1 MSTGHDFP
9 RVTTRPRLVPIGPSD
24 EGASDRG
31 DSVAEPSVAA
41 AATPANTV
49 ELPASHDET
58 TLVHALV
65 TRARGG
71 DTTAWSRLYQDHF
84 DRLYRSMYAMV
95 GDRAL
100 AEDVVQETFA
110 RALVSL
116 ARYDGRARF
125 STWLH
130 AIAQNVVRK
139 HWRKQGRKDR
149 SHERLTVQI
158 ESIRDRVSGND
169 VEGEHLTRRRA
180 DVLNAI
186 VADLPEHLREAFV
199 AVDVLALPAAEAA
212 ARLGITEGNLR
223 VRATR
228 ARARIRE
235 RLVELGW
242 LTASSEGSR

>member
-1 MSTGHDFP
+1 MSTGHDLP
-9 RVTTRPRLVPIGPSD
+9 RVTTRPRLVPVGPSGED
-24 EGASDRG
+24 TSSQGETGAEPGSTDFAHPNTST
-31 DSVAEPSVAA
+31 DSVPS
-41 AATPANTV
+41 N
-49 ELPASHDET
+49 DDT
-58 TLVHALV
+58 TLVHTLV

-71 DTTAWSRLYQDHF
+71 DTTAWARLYQDHF

-116 ARYDGRARF
+116 TRYDGRARF

-139 HWRKQGRKDR
+139 FWRKQGRKER
-149 SHERLTVQI
+149 SHDRLAVQI
-158 ESIRDRVSGND
+158 ESVRDRTSGSD

-180 DVLNAI
+180 HVLETI

-235 RLVELGW
+235 TLVELGW
-242 LTASSEGSR
+242 LPATPEGSR